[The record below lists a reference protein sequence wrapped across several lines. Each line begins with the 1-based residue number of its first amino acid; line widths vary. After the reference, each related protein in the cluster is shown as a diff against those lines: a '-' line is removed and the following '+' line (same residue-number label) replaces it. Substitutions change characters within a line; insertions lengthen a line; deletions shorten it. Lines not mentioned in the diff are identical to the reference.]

1 MFAMRLSVPIY
12 TAPNEGQ
19 FCPDKQAIGPI
30 IEGMTSSTYPSSL
43 ELYSHA
49 ARQSSNAVIAS
60 YSTSFGVATKLL
72 APEIRQHVRNIYA
85 LVRVADEIVDGAA
98 TDARTE
104 GGNVE
109 PGFALDQLE
118 EEVYKALRARFSTNL
133 VVHAFAQTAVETGF
147 ARAIIEPFFASMR
160 MDLWPRK
167 HNQESFDKYV
177 YGSAEV
183 VGLMCL
189 HAFIKESDYSASDY
203 KQIVTSARAL
213 GAAFQKV
220 NFLRDLAADFKKLG
234 RSYFPDVNVQSFNE
248 AQKAELLADIRADLK
263 SAAIGLKML
272 PKTSRPAVA
281 AAQMLF
287 TELANRIEKTPA
299 AQMLEARIS
308 VPNSVKLLIVLKAII
323 GVVPK

>member
-1 MFAMRLSVPIY
+1 MSKP
-12 TAPNEGQ
+12 Q
-19 FCPDKQAIGPI
+19 
-30 IEGMTSSTYPSSL
+30 PSSL
-43 ELYSHA
+43 ELYTQA
-49 ARQSSNAVIAS
+49 AEHSSNAVISS

-72 APEIRQHVRNIYA
+72 APGIRQHVRNIYA

-98 TDARTE
+98 AEARVG

-109 PGFALDQLE
+109 PSVALDQLE
-118 EEVYKALRARFSTNL
+118 AEIYKTLRSKFSTNL
-133 VVHAFAQTAVETGF
+133 VVHAFAATANETGF
-147 ARAIIEPFFASMR
+147 ARGIIEPFFASMR

-167 HNQESFDKYV
+167 HTPESFQKYV

-189 HAFIKESDYSASDY
+189 HAFVKETDFSMQDYA
-203 KQIVTSARAL
+203 KVVKSARAL

-220 NFLRDLAADFKKLG
+220 NFLRDLAADFEKLG
-234 RSYFPDVNVQSFNE
+234 RSYFPNVDPTSFNE
-248 AQKAELLADIRADLK
+248 HQKAELLGYIREDLK
-263 SAAIGLKML
+263 VAASGLHYL
-272 PKTSRPAVA
+272 PVSSRKAVA

-299 AQMLEARIS
+299 EQMLRARIS
-308 VPNSVKLLIVLKAII
+308 VPNAVKFFIVLKALI

>member
-1 MFAMRLSVPIY
+1 MSKP
-12 TAPNEGQ
+12 Q
-19 FCPDKQAIGPI
+19 
-30 IEGMTSSTYPSSL
+30 PSSL
-43 ELYSHA
+43 TLYTQA
-49 ARQSSNAVIAS
+49 AERASNAVISS

-72 APEIRQHVRNIYA
+72 APRIRQHVRNIYA

-98 TDARTE
+98 AEARAG

-109 PGFALDQLE
+109 PSVALDQLE
-118 EEVYKALRARFSTNL
+118 AEIYKTLRSKFSTNL
-133 VVHAFAQTAVETGF
+133 VVHAFAATATRTDFSRG
-147 ARAIIEPFFASMR
+147 IIEPFFASMR

-167 HNQESFDKYV
+167 HTPESFQKYV

-189 HAFIKESDYSASDY
+189 HAFVRESDFSMQDY
-203 KQIVTSARAL
+203 AKVVKSARAL

-220 NFLRDLAADFKKLG
+220 NFLRDLSADFEKLG
-234 RSYFPDVNVQSFNE
+234 RSYFPGVDPSSFNE
-248 AQKAELLADIRADLK
+248 TQKAELLGYIREDLRV
-263 SAAIGLKML
+263 AASGLKFL
-272 PKTSRPAVA
+272 PASSRKAVS

-299 AQMLEARIS
+299 EQMLRARIS
-308 VPNSVKLLIVLKAII
+308 VPNAIKLFIVIKALI

>member
-1 MFAMRLSVPIY
+1 MP
-12 TAPNEGQ
+12 
-19 FCPDKQAIGPI
+19 K
-30 IEGMTSSTYPSSL
+30 STQPSSL
-43 ELYSHA
+43 ELYTLA
-49 ARQSSNAVIAS
+49 AERSSNAVIAS

-98 TDARTE
+98 AEARTG

-109 PGFALDQLE
+109 PSVALDQLE
-118 EEVYKALRARFSTNL
+118 AEIYKTLRSHFSTNL
-133 VVHAFAQTAVETGF
+133 VVHAFAKTANETGF
-147 ARAIIEPFFASMR
+147 ARGIIEPFFASMR

-167 HNQESFDKYV
+167 HSPESFSKYV

-189 HAFIKESDYSASDY
+189 HAFIKESDFSLEDY
-203 KQIVTSARAL
+203 KSITRSARAL

-220 NFLRDLAADFKKLG
+220 NFLRDLSADFEKLG
-234 RSYFPDVNVQSFNE
+234 RSYFPDVNPANFNE
-248 AQKAELLADIRADLK
+248 AQKATLLADIRADLAT
-263 SAAIGLKML
+263 SSQALKHL
-272 PKTSRPAVA
+272 PVSSRKAVS

-299 AQMLEARIS
+299 EQMLRARIS
-308 VPNSVKLLIVLKAII
+308 VPNATKLFIVLKALI

>member
-1 MFAMRLSVPIY
+1 MSNK
-12 TAPNEGQ
+12 TQ
-19 FCPDKQAIGPI
+19 
-30 IEGMTSSTYPSSL
+30 PSSL
-43 ELYSHA
+43 ELYTHA
-49 ARQSSNAVIAS
+49 AERSSNAVIAS

-98 TDARTE
+98 AEARVG

-109 PGFALDQLE
+109 PSVALDTLE
-118 EEVYKALRARFSTNL
+118 AEIYKTLRSHFSTNL
-133 VVHAFAQTAVETGF
+133 VVHAFAKTANETGF
-147 ARAIIEPFFASMR
+147 ARGIIEPFFASMR

-167 HNQESFDKYV
+167 HSPESFSKYV

-189 HAFIKESDYSASDY
+189 HAFIKESDFSFEEY
-203 KQIVTSARAL
+203 KSITKSARAL

-220 NFLRDLAADFKKLG
+220 NFLRDLSADFEKLG
-234 RSYFPDVNVQSFNE
+234 RSYFPDVNPASFNE
-248 AQKAELLADIRADLK
+248 AQKAELLSYIREDLK
-263 SAAIGLKML
+263 VAAAGLKFL
-272 PKTSRPAVA
+272 PKSSRRAVA

-299 AQMLEARIS
+299 EQMLRARIS
-308 VPNSVKLLIVLKAII
+308 VPNPIKLVIVLKAIV

>member
-1 MFAMRLSVPIY
+1 MPKS
-12 TAPNEGQ
+12 NQ
-19 FCPDKQAIGPI
+19 
-30 IEGMTSSTYPSSL
+30 PSSL
-43 ELYSHA
+43 ELYTLA
-49 ARQSSNAVIAS
+49 AESSSNAVIAS

-98 TDARTE
+98 AEARVG

-109 PGFALDQLE
+109 PSVALDQLE
-118 EEVYKALRARFSTNL
+118 AEIYKTLRSHFSTNL
-133 VVHAFAQTAVETGF
+133 VVHAFAKTANETGF
-147 ARAIIEPFFASMR
+147 SRGIIEPFFASMR

-167 HNQESFDKYV
+167 HSPESFSKYV

-189 HAFIKESDYSASDY
+189 HAFIKESDFSLEDY
-203 KQIVTSARAL
+203 KSITRSARAL

-220 NFLRDLAADFKKLG
+220 NFLRDLSADFEKLG
-234 RSYFPDVNVQSFNE
+234 RSYFPDVNPANFNE
-248 AQKAELLADIRADLK
+248 SQKATLLLDIREDLK
-263 SAAIGLKML
+263 TSSQSLKFL
-272 PKTSRPAVA
+272 PASSRKAVS

-299 AQMLEARIS
+299 EQLLRARIS
-308 VPNSVKLLIVLKAII
+308 VPNTTKLFIVLKALV

>member
-1 MFAMRLSVPIY
+1 
-12 TAPNEGQ
+12 
-19 FCPDKQAIGPI
+19 
-30 IEGMTSSTYPSSL
+30 
-43 ELYSHA
+43 
-49 ARQSSNAVIAS
+49 
-60 YSTSFGVATKLL
+60 
-72 APEIRQHVRNIYA
+72 
-85 LVRVADEIVDGAA
+85 
-98 TDARTE
+98 
-104 GGNVE
+104 
-109 PGFALDQLE
+109 
-118 EEVYKALRARFSTNL
+118 
-133 VVHAFAQTAVETGF
+133 
-147 ARAIIEPFFASMR
+147 

-167 HNQESFDKYV
+167 HDQESFQKYV

-189 HAFIKESDYSASDY
+189 HAFIKESDYSPADY

-248 AQKAELLADIRADLK
+248 AQKAGLLADIRSDLK
-263 SAAIGLKML
+263 SAALGLKML

-308 VPNSVKLLIVLKAII
+308 VPNPVKLLIVVKAVL